1 VVDTIGAGDAF
12 LAMLL
17 SEMLLGR
24 SASLAMARAARLA
37 AYVASRPGAV
47 PSYDAGQFRSGE

>member
-1 VVDTIGAGDAF
+1 
-12 LAMLL
+12 MLL

-24 SASLAMARAARLA
+24 PASLAMARAARLA